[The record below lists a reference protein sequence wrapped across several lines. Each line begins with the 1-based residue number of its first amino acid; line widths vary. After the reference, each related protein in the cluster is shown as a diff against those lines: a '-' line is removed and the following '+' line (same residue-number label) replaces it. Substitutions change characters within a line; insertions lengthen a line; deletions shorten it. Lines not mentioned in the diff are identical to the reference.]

1 MPSSKEGRIPSLAKA
16 EWLNRPATAKVF
28 AALEAEGAEARIVGG
43 AVRNALMGLPVK
55 DVDMATTALPADVMR
70 LATAAGLHAIPTGIE
85 HGTVTVVAEHV
96 PIEVTTLRRDIET
109 FGRHA
114 RVTFTDDW
122 SEDARRRDFT
132 MNALYCTSDGTVEDP
147 LGGYPDLAAR
157 RVRFIGNARER
168 IREDYLRILR
178 FFRFF
183 ASYDPASSSDAEGLD
198 AAIAEKTGLAQ
209 LSGERIRAEL
219 LLLLAAPRAVEAAR
233 TMQEAGLIAPLI
245 GVSGDVDRLARLV
258 AVETSVGRE
267 PDAVLRLAALAA
279 GAEPETLQ
287 SKLKLSAA
295 ETSRLAQANVR
306 HTAFSP
312 ASPEREAQGF
322 IYRHGAEAFV
332 DGALMAW
339 AGSGDAPADAMRAQR
354 VRLPGRWQ
362 APELPVRGAD
372 VLELGARPG
381 PEVGRVISAFET
393 WWIAQGF
400 PADRERARAKL
411 GELVRS

>member
-132 MNALYCTSDGTVEDP
+132 MNALYCDFRRH
-147 LGGYPDLAAR
+147 GGGSARRIPGPRRAAR
-157 RVRFIGNARER
+157 ALHRQCKGAHPRGLSAHPALLPLLRAATIRHPRPTPKGSTPRSRRRRGWRSFRASASARSCSCCS
-168 IREDYLRILR
+168 LR
-178 FFRFF
+178 
-183 ASYDPASSSDAEGLD
+183 
-198 AAIAEKTGLAQ
+198 
-209 LSGERIRAEL
+209 
-219 LLLLAAPRAVEAAR
+219 PRAVEAAR

-245 GVSGDVDRLARLV
+245 GVAGDV
-258 AVETSVGRE
+258 E
-267 PDAVLRLAALAA
+267 PA
-279 GAEPETLQ
+279 GA
-287 SKLKLSAA
+287 
-295 ETSRLAQANVR
+295 
-306 HTAFSP
+306 
-312 ASPEREAQGF
+312 
-322 IYRHGAEAFV
+322 
-332 DGALMAW
+332 
-339 AGSGDAPADAMRAQR
+339 
-354 VRLPGRWQ
+354 PGRH
-362 APELPVRGAD
+362 RD
-372 VLELGARPG
+372 VARPRSPIRCCG
-381 PEVGRVISAFET
+381 SPPWR
-393 WWIAQGF
+393 
-400 PADRERARAKL
+400 PAPSPRPCS
-411 GELVRS
+411 RS

>member
-1 MPSSKEGRIPSLAKA
+1 MASSNEGRIPSLAKA
-16 EWLNRPATAKVF
+16 EWLNRPATAKAF
-28 AALEAEGAEARIVGG
+28 AALQADGAEVRVVGG

-70 LATAAGLHAIPTGIE
+70 LAAAAGLHAVPTGIE

-114 RVTFTDDW
+114 RVTFTRDW

-132 MNALYCTSDGTVEDP
+132 MNALDCSSDGTVHDP

-157 RVRFIGNARER
+157 RVRFIGDARER

-183 ASYDPASSSDAEGLD
+183 ASYDPASSPDAEGLG

-219 LLLLAAPRAVEAAR
+219 LLLFAAPRAVEATR
-233 TMQEAGLIAPLI
+233 TMQEAGLITPLL
-245 GVSGDVDRLARLV
+245 GVPGDVDRLERL
-258 AVETSVGRE
+258 AAIETSLGRE
-267 PDAVLRLAALAA
+267 PDAILRLAALAS
-279 GAEPETLQ
+279 GIEPEALQ

-295 ETSRLAQANVR
+295 ETMRLAQASV
-306 HTAFSP
+306 HDAAFSP
-312 ASPEREAQGF
+312 ASGEREAQGF
-322 IYRHGAEAFV
+322 IYRHGGQAFV

-339 AGSGDAPADAMRAQR
+339 AGSGDGPVDAARAQR
-354 VRLPGRWQ
+354 IRLPERWQ

-372 VLELGARPG
+372 VLALGAHPG
-381 PEVGRVISAFET
+381 PEVGRLISAFET

-400 PADRERARAKL
+400 PADRERAKAKL
-411 GELVRS
+411 GELMRG